1 MTGIEIVFLKLA
13 NSQFRPTGVTVRN
26 GMNGSF
32 ALEYSV
38 ERQKDTLAIT
48 GFRFSGSDE
57 GYRLLISATCGFKK
71 TGRTCCR

>member
-26 GMNGSF
+26 GSF
-32 ALEYSV
+32 ALEYAV